1 MSGARVIWIASAIV
15 LVGGAVAL
23 LVPAPGDDSPRADL
37 AREPS
42 GSAADGAQVVVTA
55 PTRAPQPATAP
66 AALGASTT
74 PASLPAT
81 PAQAPVR
88 APVVREADAI
98 DDGLKAVIRDTHI
111 LEGNIVPRKDETTG
125 DPFLLADGRYRIR
138 GAGTFENPY
147 RVTWD
152 CLASARDTYNPRLQE
167 FDLPQRVAM
176 LNGKWLR
183 IDGYLAFPL
192 MVSQSRDVLIMLNQW
207 DGCCIGVPPTPYDAI
222 EVKLIEPAR
231 RSSGHAL
238 FSFGGVLGK
247 LRVDPL
253 VTKGWLQGLYVLDD
267 AVLIK
272 DVQPEL

>member
-1 MSGARVIWIASAIV
+1 MSGARVIWFASAIV
-15 LVGGAVAL
+15 LAGGAVAL
-23 LVPAPGDDSPRADL
+23 LVPAPSDHSSSDAS

-42 GSAADGAQVVVTA
+42 RSADDGAPVVVTA
-55 PTRAPQPATAP
+55 PARAPQPATAP
-66 AALGASTT
+66 ASPPSA
-74 PASLPAT
+74 

-88 APVVREADAI
+88 TPVVRDADAI
-98 DDGLKAVIRDTHI
+98 DDGMKAVIRGAHI
-111 LEGNIVPRKDETTG
+111 LEGNIVPRKDEATG
-125 DPFLLADGRYRIR
+125 APFLLSDGRYQIR

-152 CLASARDTYNPRLQE
+152 CLASARDTFNPRLQE
-167 FDLPQRVAM
+167 FDIPQRVAM

-183 IDGYLAFPL
+183 VDGYLAFPL
-192 MVSQSRDVLIMLNQW
+192 MVSQSRDILIMLNQW
-207 DGCCIGVPPTPYDAI
+207 DGCCIGVPPSPYDSI

>member
-15 LVGGAVAL
+15 LVGAAVAL
-23 LVPAPGDDSPRADL
+23 MVPAPGDHSPRDAST
-37 AREPS
+37 REPS
-42 GSAADGAQVVVTA
+42 RTATDEAPTVVTA
-55 PTRAPQPATAP
+55 PTRTPQPATAAAAQPTTAAAAAFP
-66 AALGASTT
+66 AA
-74 PASLPAT
+74 

-88 APVVREADAI
+88 TPVVRDPDAI
-98 DDGLKAVIRDTHI
+98 DDGLKAVIKDTHI
-111 LEGNIVPRKDETTG
+111 LEGNIVPRKDEATG
-125 DPFLLADGRYRIR
+125 APFLLADGPYQIR

-183 IDGYLAFPL
+183 VDGYLAFPL
-192 MVSQSRDVLIMLNQW
+192 MVSQSRDILIMLNQW